1 MLEAACEFQ
10 GAVTCFAESDSDYTI
25 SLSSEE
31 WDLVKAV
38 TECLYVFYHAIEKF
52 SGAKIPTSNLYFNDI
67 CGIHMLL
74 KTWKVSEFPAISA
87 MATQVLEKFEK
98 SWVATLLLLSISS
111 ILDPRYKI
119 KSIEYFFNKIYD
131 DEHKANERIEK
142 IRQYLGKLHD
152 EYVEHSNNMSNT
164 QAFLCYDE
172 NNKSGCSAEL
182 KAGTESKPSSRTLFD
197 ARRGLDQYL
206 QETSSS
212 QQHKS
217 DLELY
222 LDEAVYP
229 CKGSEDNFNILAWWK
244 FHAAKYPVLSI
255 MARDILGIPL
265 SVVAIDS
272 ESRVLIMARDILG
285 IPLSVVAIDSESRVL
300 NQYLSSLDPVT
311 VQGLICGQDWLREEF
326 DVQVEPPI
334 AVDDVAI
341 VPLPAKIEH
350 DVDECMILAN
360 GDEFS
365 HHQ

>member
-272 ESRVLIMARDILG
+272 ESRVL
-285 IPLSVVAIDSESRVL
+285 